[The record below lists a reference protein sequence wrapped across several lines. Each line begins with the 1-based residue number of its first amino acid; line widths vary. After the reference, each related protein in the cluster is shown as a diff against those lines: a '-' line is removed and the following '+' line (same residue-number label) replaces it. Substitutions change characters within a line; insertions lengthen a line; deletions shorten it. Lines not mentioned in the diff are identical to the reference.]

1 MNTTSYKYNE
11 LITDSLLGII
21 SPDEQRELDLWLD
34 ESTDN
39 KKHYN
44 SIKEIWKHT
53 SHQNKKYD
61 ANAALERV
69 NAKISNFE
77 NNNVFVKKQNWFN
90 RNKAT
95 IISMAAVFVVGLFI
109 SIFTINKNQ
118 TISYIAQNS
127 GNIIALPDGSS
138 ITLEKDA
145 SISYKRN
152 FNTKERKI
160 NFSGNAH
167 FDIASNPNKPFIIN
181 NGNFAVEVLG
191 TEFDITSNNDK
202 GEYVV
207 NLFSGKIM
215 MYSIDENGEQVE
227 KIMLLPGERG
237 IYDNTKHRIE
247 RSYQSSSNDHI
258 SSSSQI
264 LDFNNVTLKSV
275 AEALSEAYDIQ
286 IYLDEK
292 YNDLRLTARFEEETL
307 ESVFNTISAI
317 FNMEIIRIGNTVTI
331 R

>member
-39 KKHYN
+39 KNHYN
-44 SIKEIWKHT
+44 LIKEIWKHT

-95 IISMAAVFVVGLFI
+95 IISMAAVFVVGLLI

-207 NLFSGKIM
+207 NLFSGKVM

-247 RSYQSSSNDHI
+247 RSYQSSSNDQI